1 MTLVGRLPYRCSYEW
16 LLERRTPT
24 DRGRWIVARDE
35 ELAVVETAFKMS
47 LGRTAI
53 LNGSLYRDTSIK
65 GDLVVI
71 TQSNPTRGGKWAS
84 YQTVSGIV
92 GGTLH
97 HGLSF
102 YDMWVMLAGPDDY
115 EDPDMPNIG
124 GEE

>member
-1 MTLVGRLPYRCSYEW
+1 
-16 LLERRTPT
+16 
-24 DRGRWIVARDE
+24 
-35 ELAVVETAFKMS
+35 MS
-47 LGRTAI
+47 VGRTAI
-53 LNGSLYRDTSIK
+53 LRDGLNRGTNVT

-71 TQSNPTRGGKWAS
+71 TKVNPTKGGRWIS

-92 GGTLH
+92 NGTMC